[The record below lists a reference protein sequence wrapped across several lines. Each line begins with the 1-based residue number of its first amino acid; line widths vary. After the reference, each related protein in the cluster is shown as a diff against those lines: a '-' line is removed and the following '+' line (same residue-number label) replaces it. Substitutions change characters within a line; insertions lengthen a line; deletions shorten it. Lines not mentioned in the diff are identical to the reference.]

1 MRLLN
6 RLDSQ
11 INLKEEKLRPFLLK
25 KEETLSKENPI
36 IRLTKDKINLV
47 KIEIKVRTKSKIKA
61 RKDSNIENK
70 NMSNQFKL
78 INL

>member
-11 INLKEEKLRPFLLK
+11 INLKEEKLRAFLLK

-47 KIEIKVRTKSKIKA
+47 KTEIKVRTKSKIKA